1 VTRRLT
7 IGLAALALAAGGCGG
22 DGDGDVAGNGGGSAE
37 TTSDE
42 AARAAETVERTTR
55 VEVVEQQGGKGGF
68 DARAIYRRASPGVVT
83 IISVFEGDG
92 GGGIL
97 PGGDDEEDED
107 PQSGLG
113 SGFVVDEEGEI
124 ATNAHVVTQGEGRD
138 ITEAKEVYVK
148 FADDN
153 QVPAEIV
160 GFDPNAD
167 VALLKLKEK
176 DGLTIRPLPLGSSAA
191 VKVGEPVAAIGS
203 PFGEEQSLSVGVVSA
218 TDRAIESLTGF
229 DTLGA
234 VQTDAAINQGNSGGP
249 LLDGR
254 GDVIGINAQIRT
266 RSGGGE
272 GVGYAI
278 PVDQVKRSLDQIREG
293 GKVKYAYLG
302 VATTA
307 VYPQLA
313 EKFGLGTTTGAWVQ
327 EVVKGGPAEKAGL
340 KAGKDET
347 RFQARPYRSGGDVV
361 TKVGPTRVRTE
372 NDLGRALTR
381 YKPGDEVTLEI
392 YRGGKRQTVEV
403 TVDERPAE
411 TEPRG

>member
-1 VTRRLT
+1 MRRTVT
-7 IGLAALALAAGGCGG
+7 ALALAALVAGCGG
-22 DGDGDVAGNGGGSAE
+22 GDPVGVGGD
-37 TTSDE
+37 DE
-42 AARAAETVERTTR
+42 KEQADQAPQTETVERTR
-55 VEVVEQQGGKGGF
+55 VEVLESAGDGEGGAF
-68 DARAIYRRASPGVVT
+68 DPEKVYRQAGPGVVT
-83 IISVFEGDG
+83 ILSIFKDG
-92 GGGIL
+92 KE
-97 PGGDDEEDED
+97 DEEN
-107 PQSGLG
+107 PNGGQG
-113 SGFVVDEEGEI
+113 SGFVVADTGEI
-124 ATNAHVVTQGEGRD
+124 ATNAHVVTTGEGKAIKKAD
-138 ITEAKEVYVK
+138 EVYVR
-148 FADDN
+148 FADHN
-153 QVPAEIV
+153 QVKARIV
-160 GFDPNAD
+160 GFDPNSD
-167 VALLKLKEK
+167 VALLTLETRE
-176 DGLTIRPLPLGSSAA
+176 GLTLRPIGLGESED
-191 VKVGEPVAAIGS
+191 VKVGEPVTAIGS

-218 TDRAIESLTGF
+218 TDRAIQSLTGF

-249 LLDGR
+249 LLDSG
-254 GDVIGINAQIRT
+254 GEVIGINAQIRT

-293 GKVKYAYLG
+293 GKVRYAYLG

-340 KAGKDET
+340 RAGKDET
-347 RFQARPYRSGGDVV
+347 RFQARPYRAGGDVV

-372 NDLGRALTR
+372 NDLGRALTK
-381 YKPGDEVTLEI
+381 YKPGDDVTLEI
-392 YRGGKRQTVEV
+392 YRGGERRTIEV

>member
-1 VTRRLT
+1 MRRS
-7 IGLAALALAAGGCGG
+7 LAALVAAAAALLAACGG
-22 DGDGDVAGNGGGSAE
+22 DDEPRV
-37 TTSDE
+37 TTRPAD
-42 AARAAETVERTTR
+42 TVERTTR
-55 VEVVEQQGGKGGF
+55 VEVVEQQGEEGF
-68 DARAIYRRASPGVVT
+68 DARAIYRRAGPGVVT
-83 IISVFEGDG
+83 IISVF
-92 GGGIL
+92 
-97 PGGDDEEDED
+97 DDAEDED
-107 PQSGLG
+107 EGGGLFGPDEEEPPEEDGNPRGGLG
-113 SGFVVDEEGEI
+113 SGFVVDERGEI

-167 VALLKLKEK
+167 VALLRLKERS
-176 DGLTIRPLPLGSSAA
+176 GLTLRPLPLGRSGE

-249 LLDGR
+249 LLDGS
-254 GDVIGINAQIRT
+254 GQVIGINAQIRT

-278 PVDQVKRSLDQIREG
+278 PVDNVRRSIEDIKRTGEVR
-293 GKVKYAYLG
+293 YAYLG
-302 VATTA
+302 VSTTA

-313 EKFGLGTTTGAWVQ
+313 ERFDLGVANGAWVQ
-327 EVVKGGPAEKAGL
+327 EVVDGGPAERAGVR
-340 KAGKDET
+340 AGSGET
-347 RFQARPYRSGGDVV
+347 RFQARQVVPGGDVI
-361 TKVGPTRVRTE
+361 TKIDGRPVEEDT
-372 NDLGRALTR
+372 DLGIIIGNKR
-381 YKPGDEVTLEI
+381 PGETVTLEVV
-392 YRGGKRQTVEV
+392 RDGEKRTIDVKLA
-403 TVDERPAE
+403 ERPEQVAR
-411 TEPRG
+411 P